1 MKFKVDK
8 AVFEKFPDLYFFIPV
23 IHGFNNNI
31 GDLEVKTRIANM
43 LFDGMGDLKSRFDTR
58 DELMGDGNTQAF
70 LELFKNFGAN
80 NRTFPSHVA
89 MAMRVVEGEN
99 IPSINP
105 VVDTY
110 NSLSLKY
117 FTPFGGEDL
126 GEVYGDLALK
136 LAEGNEMYIGIGSEN
151 NKPPKKGE
159 LIWIDDLDVTCRAL
173 NWRQCNRTKITRD
186 SKVGYFIMDGVREED
201 KQNIENATKDLVEKI
216 TEMFGGVTMVLYL
229 DKDNTEAEYDF
240 QTKQVTE
247 ELKLENVEMLKV
259 EGLQK
264 VDGEQKMEKVGTEQ
278 KVYVFPT
285 NSVALKIQEMLS
297 EAVRE
302 KFNIELNPNEIHL
315 ETPADE
321 SRGDYASNI
330 ALNLAKQL
338 GKNPREIAS
347 ELASLV
353 IPDLLVLRSETKN
366 GVRDLKKE
374 QDLDSRSESG
384 MTNMICET
392 EVAGPGF
399 LNFKIDKKTLKQN
412 IKRLAK
418 NEKVEIL
425 GKDKTKRIM
434 VEMGDPNTHKMP
446 HIGHLFSYI
455 AGGSLADILEA
466 CGHEIFRVYYGGDV
480 GMHVAKALYGWIE
493 QDRPRSEDQYERVKI
508 LQNAYQLGS
517 KLYEEEEHK
526 TKINEINKAI
536 YDPNSDIQNDWK
548 ETRQWS
554 LDYYLQF
561 EKMLGINIDKHY
573 PESMVWQEGLRIVKE
588 NIGKIFEESEGAVIF
603 PGEKYGLHNRVFI
616 TKMGTPTYEAKD
628 MGLCLI
634 KKQDYDY
641 DLTIIPTATEQDE
654 YFKVVIEAIN
664 NALPEIRN
672 KVMHIGFGMVNLKSG
687 KMSSRTGNILS
698 APELVDIVIE
708 KIKEKVDER
717 EDISEAEKA
726 EIAKVVGLA
735 AIKYSFLKIGLS
747 KNRSFDLEESISA
760 EGDSAPYILYSYVRA
775 RSILK
780 DQELNL
786 DTNLDTKLE
795 SIEEQSLIRI
805 LSKYEETLLNA
816 SLNYAPNVICSYLY
830 NLAQRFNNFYS
841 KQSILNVELEDIKQG
856 RLILTQAT
864 ANVLQNG
871 LKLLGIET
879 VERM

>member
-8 AVFEKFPDLYFFIPV
+8 AVFEKFPNLYFFIPV
-23 IHGFNNNI
+23 INGFNNNI
-31 GDLEVKTRIANM
+31 DDLEIKTRIANM
-43 LFDGMGDLKSRFDTR
+43 LFDGMGDLKSRFDTNE
-58 DELMGDGNTQAF
+58 ELMADANTQAF

-89 MAMRVVEGEN
+89 MAMRVVEGAN
-99 IPSINP
+99 IPAINP

-126 GEVYGDLALK
+126 GEVYGDLVLK
-136 LAEGNEMYIGIGSEN
+136 LAEGNETYIGIGSTEN
-151 NKPPKKGE
+151 KSPKPGE

-173 NWRQCNRTKITRD
+173 NWRQCNRTKITPN

-201 KQNIENATKDLVEKI
+201 KQNIENAAKDLVEKI
-216 TEMFGGVTMVLYL
+216 TEMLGGVTMVLYL
-229 DKDNTEAEYDF
+229 DKDNNEVEYDF
-240 QTKQVTE
+240 QTKQITE
-247 ELKLENVEMLKV
+247 EQKLEKV
-259 EGLQK
+259 ELVGRFEPKAHPPLAEK
-264 VDGEQKMEKVGTEQ
+264 VEREQKMEKVGTEQ
-278 KVYVFPT
+278 KVYIFPV
-285 NSVALKIQEMLS
+285 NSVASKIQEKLS

-302 KFNIELNPNEIHL
+302 KYGIELNPNEIHL

-330 ALNLAKQL
+330 ALNLTKQL
-338 GKNPREIAS
+338 GRNPREIAS
-347 ELASLV
+347 ELAKCEMQSAKGEAQSANSE
-353 IPDLLVLRSETKN
+353 VLSA
-366 GVRDLKKE
+366 
-374 QDLDSRSESG
+374 
-384 MTNMICET
+384 ICEV
-392 EVAGPGF
+392 EVAGAGF
-399 LNFKIDKKTLKQN
+399 LNFKINKEILKQN
-412 IKRLAK
+412 VKRLAK

-425 GKDKTKRIM
+425 GKDKIKRIM

-480 GMHVAKALYGWIE
+480 GMHVAKALYGWIN

-508 LQNAYQLGS
+508 LQAAYQLGS
-517 KLYEEEEHK
+517 KLYEEEEHRV
-526 TKINEINKAI
+526 KINEINKAI
-536 YDPNSDIQNDWK
+536 YDPNSIIQDDWK

-588 NIGKIFEESEGAVIF
+588 NIGKVFEESEGAVIF
-603 PGEKYGLHNRVFI
+603 PGERYGLHSRVFI

-664 NALPEIRN
+664 QALPEIRN

-698 APELVDIVIE
+698 APELVNIVIE
-708 KIKEKVDER
+708 KIQEKVNER
-717 EDISEAEKA
+717 EDIGEEEKG

-747 KNRSFDLEESISA
+747 KNRSFDLEESVSA

-775 RSILK
+775 KSILK

-786 DTNLDTKLE
+786 EADLDTKLE

-805 LSKYEETLLNA
+805 LSKYEETLLNS

-841 KQSILNVELEDIKQG
+841 KQPILNVESEEVRQS

-864 ANVLQNG
+864 AIALQNG

-879 VERM
+879 VQRM